1 MSGFEATLASE
12 GLSHEQTNINL
23 QSSSTKSQGFN
34 KYAKLPMIKIKTSAI
49 QNIYFDQLNTFFQSK
64 FTSFDGS
71 MLLFDI

>member
-1 MSGFEATLASE
+1 
-12 GLSHEQTNINL
+12 
-23 QSSSTKSQGFN
+23 
-34 KYAKLPMIKIKTSAI
+34 MIKIKTSAN